1 MVRQYRFL
9 LRQAPPDAVEAAH
22 AEALAQLPVGQRRL
36 ILAAV
41 QQGLL
46 AGQRLGPADT
56 AQVARVLV
64 LGERRSPNAFL
75 SSCPSDVLLTLAQTV
90 LDSEACFGLFAGYAA
105 WDGADPQSEDD
116 SAWADAGFDPD
127 SGRWNTARTVKKDGD
142 IAFGGFPDGTPRRW
156 WWRRQL
162 LNGSVPWARL
172 RRDRTNGGPA
182 LTVRPIRD
190 GVYGC
195 HSRGR

>member
-9 LRQAPPDAVEAAH
+9 LRQAAPDAVEAAH

-142 IAFGGFPDGTPRRW
+142 IAFGGFPTGLPGGGGGG
-156 WWRRQL
+156 
-162 LNGSVPWARL
+162 GS
-172 RRDRTNGGPA
+172 
-182 LTVRPIRD
+182 
-190 GVYGC
+190 
-195 HSRGR
+195 S